1 MKLNEQHIAILR
13 VVREV
18 LEESPEGGYICHLVA
33 DEVLYLRRKELNR
46 WRNRIF
52 FWRKMSILE
61 KWQDIHHELWRAIQF
76 ALDGRTTVGQ
86 WFEDSVRRVG
96 VNFSEG
102 ERHNRYLYKQIRLAW
117 LDRALETGELK

>member
-1 MKLNEQHIAILR
+1 MKLNKHHIAILQQ
-13 VVREV
+13 VREV
-18 LEESPEGGYICHLVA
+18 LEESPDGGYICIIMA
-33 DEVLYLRRKELNR
+33 DEVLYLRREEINL

-52 FWRKMSILE
+52 FWRKMYILR
-61 KWQDIHHELWRAIQF
+61 KWQKLHDELWRAIQF

-86 WFEDSVRRVG
+86 WFEDSVHHKG